1 MCFKQLQ
8 DLIKTTFKQC
18 LVGVIYHRTCLS
30 VATFFCIRLHTV
42 LALAFAPAANYYTP
56 QNTFNYRSKHES
68 SALLRKRSCTLH
80 SYRSF
85 CTNSFTFISKR
96 LLVV

>member
-1 MCFKQLQ
+1 MRFKQLQ

-42 LALAFAPAANYYTP
+42 LAFTFTPATNYYT
-56 QNTFNYRSKHES
+56 
-68 SALLRKRSCTLH
+68 
-80 SYRSF
+80 
-85 CTNSFTFISKR
+85 
-96 LLVV
+96 